1 MTDDQLH
8 ELNSLSD
15 LGAAV
20 LDQHFE
26 SAQAKGREFSFR
38 NSANVTVLRGF
49 VLLMDAVAGA
59 QAWTD
64 PVEEIWA
71 ALAGSGVHYSGLFG
85 PLDDDASL
93 QIIRRQYSFAHDAL
107 PDPVARQVVHCL
119 RVFRSGASNAIDPA
133 LGAAVQRQFSSLLL
147 RYPVLLH
154 PNLLVPVVYTNSTI
168 RFANLANLLFGSTTG
183 ALPRVSHFPEDQA
196 EDYAARITQFA
207 RLPFV
212 QRAFD
217 RSIQVTIGNQG
228 EQLLKSDV
236 PLGNLLSV
244 LPAPKVSLLA
254 SRMEMDALLLSSSDL
269 HDGFGSGGAANSN
282 PRSLPIPFMS
292 ALAANRYFV
301 PPADYPIPAE
311 HFDEDAS
318 ISNLNHVLTNSMFKA
333 MGVPLRS
340 SAQLESGA
348 DHEDA
353 DFLRCVSQRGDS
365 LLESERFMNKVEAS
379 LMHRIFDIWRDL
391 DPVATVHAHVNL
403 VCRGLV
409 DSGISEDLQSS
420 ARLVL
425 DCCLGNARPNLRLP
439 QVEGAVCVAFLQA
452 IDSLGGFGP
461 MDVPQNELG
470 KTDPANI
477 AFDQLRDSV
486 SNLPAFAIPFR
497 NQWIQALDAFWI
509 EKSMFHVIARARNAA
524 PSDSLAATQVVSP
537 MGSPDVS
544 PIESPTGSPT
554 GSPSRAAMA
563 STDIDGEITGAE
575 LCESAAMADM
585 SAPPVQAPQP
595 TRTRLR
601 L

>member
-38 NSANVTVLRGF
+38 ESADVTVLRGF

-85 PLDDDASL
+85 SLDDGASL
-93 QIIRRQYSFAHDAL
+93 QIIRRKYSFAHDAL

-154 PNLLVPVVYTNSTI
+154 PKLLIPVAYSNDTL
-168 RFANLANLLFGSTTG
+168 RYANLGNLLFGSTTG
-183 ALPRVSHFPEDQA
+183 ALPRVSHFPDGQA
-196 EDYAARITQFA
+196 EEYAARIARFA

-217 RSIQVTIGNQG
+217 RSIQVSIGNQG
-228 EQLLKSDV
+228 EHLSKSDV
-236 PLGNLLSV
+236 PLGSLLSM
-244 LPAPKVSLLA
+244 LPAPKVALLA
-254 SRMEMDALLLSSSDL
+254 SRMEMDALLLSAPDL
-269 HDGFGSGGAANSN
+269 HDGSGGAANSN
-282 PRSLPIPFMS
+282 SRSLPIPFMS
-292 ALAANRYFV
+292 ALAANRDFV
-301 PPADYPIPAE
+301 PPPNHPVAAE
-311 HFDEDAS
+311 YFDEDAS
-318 ISNLNHVLTNSMFKA
+318 ISNLNHVLTNSLFKA
-333 MGVPLRS
+333 MGVPVKS
-340 SAQLESGA
+340 SAQLESGV

-353 DFLRCVSQRGDS
+353 NFLRCVSQRSDS
-365 LLESERFMNKVEAS
+365 LLGSERFMNKVEAS
-379 LMHRIFDIWRDL
+379 LMHRVFDIWQDL
-391 DPVATVHAHVNL
+391 DAVASVHAHVNL
-403 VCRGLV
+403 ICRGLV
-409 DSGISEDLQSS
+409 DSGISEDLQSG

-439 QVEGAVCVAFLQA
+439 QVEGAICVSFLQA
-452 IDSLGGFGP
+452 IDALGGFGP
-461 MDVPQNELG
+461 MDVPHDQLG
-470 KTDPANI
+470 KTDQADI
-477 AFDQLRDSV
+477 AFQQLRDSV
-486 SNLPAFAIPFR
+486 STLPAYAIPFR

-509 EKSMFHVIARARNAA
+509 EKSMFHVIERARNAA
-524 PSDSLAATQVVSP
+524 PSDSKAATQVVGP
-537 MGSPDVS
+537 VVS
-544 PIESPTGSPT
+544 HCS
-554 GSPSRAAMA
+554 AAMA
-563 STDIDGEITGAE
+563 STDIGGEIAGAA
-575 LCESAAMADM
+575 LCESAAAADM
-585 SAPPVQAPQP
+585 SAPPVQAPPP